1 MMRRIGARPQ
11 NRLWLFALGVI
22 LVTVV
27 VLFVVTIGRE
37 LPKTR
42 PQSFTITYKAYT
54 PDVDLYEEIV
64 IAPLGSY
71 YQYTY
76 KNHVSRINFTLSSAE
91 LDAVYDIFRSS
102 SFIQMPSLQETLAAD
117 EAGTLVAME
126 AGRWQHTV
134 VETPTAVMA
143 EVWSDSWRFVRQAI
157 FAVRGREFNEQALP
171 LGFQFDSSL
180 MGLPLSLY
188 INREQI
194 FTGEIEPK
202 FVLVPFSISKIPGDY
217 LLEVALGD
225 NLYGYSLTVPEM
237 IDFTIAYQNN
247 QLVVNNEPMVLEAP
261 EVTPE

>member
-1 MMRRIGARPQ
+1 M
-11 NRLWLFALGVI
+11 
-22 LVTVV
+22 TVV
-27 VLFVVTIGRE
+27 ALYVVTIGRE
-37 LPKTR
+37 LPETR
-42 PQSFTITYKAYT
+42 PQSFTVTYKAYT
-54 PDVDLYEEIV
+54 PDVNLYEEIV

-76 KNHVSRINFTLSSAE
+76 KNHVSRITFTLSTAE

-102 SFIQMPSLQETLAAD
+102 SFIQIPSLQDSLAAG
-117 EAGTLVAME
+117 EAGTLVSMD
-126 AGRWQHTV
+126 AGRWQNTV
-134 VETPTAVMA
+134 VETPAAMMGEA
-143 EVWSDSWRFVRQAI
+143 WSGSWQFVRQAI

-171 LGFQFDSSL
+171 IGFQFDSSL

-202 FVLVPFSISKIPGDY
+202 FVLVPFSINKIPGDY

-225 NLYGYSLTVPEM
+225 DLYGYSLTVPET
-237 IDFTIAYQNN
+237 IDFTLAYQNN
-247 QLVVNNEPMVLEAP
+247 QLVVNNQPMVLEAP